1 MAVRE
6 GDFLTTGHGCDGITT
21 LAISLVR
28 TVRANGIIGA
38 VRGTPTSPH
47 TILIP
52 GDPPKCISHPAVLN
66 QGSPSVLIGG
76 IPWGRVG
83 DSADG
88 GAMISGSLNVLV
100 NGR

>member
-6 GDFLTTGHGCDGITT
+6 GDKLTTGHGCASITT

-28 TVRANGIIGA
+28 TVKANGIYGA
-38 VRGTPTSPH
+38 VRGTPTVSH
-47 TILIP
+47 LI
-52 GDPPKCISHPAVLN
+52 GTPPKCNSHRSTLK
-66 QGSPSVLIGG
+66 QGSPNVLIGG

-83 DSADG
+83 DSADA

>member
-6 GDFLTTGHGCDGITT
+6 GDPLSTGHACTGITT

-28 TVRANGIIGA
+28 TVKANGIPGA
-38 VRGTPTSPH
+38 VQGTPTVAH
-47 TILIP
+47 AA
-52 GDPPKCISHPAVLN
+52 PPTPICPAHIAALN
-66 QGSPSVLIGG
+66 KGSNNVKVGG

-83 DSADG
+83 DSADA

-100 NGR
+100 NGQ